1 VNMPR
6 DVAGLLLVNLGTPEA
21 PTTPAVRRYLR
32 EFLSDPR
39 VLDVPGV
46 IRWLVLNLAILP
58 FRPRRS
64 ARAYAKIWTDR
75 GSPLLLHGLAL
86 AEKVQARLGDAAV
99 VKLAMRYGRPAIAEA
114 VESFHREGVRR
125 IVLFPL
131 YPQHTSAATGSS
143 IEAALL
149 AAARL
154 WNVPSI
160 AVVPPFYDHPS
171 YLAAFAGVAAPCI
184 REVDPEVVFFSFHG
198 LPERQIRKSDRSS
211 AHCLESRDCCEHAAR
226 QPQILGDC
234 YRAQCF
240 ATAAGLA
247 ERLGV
252 PVERRMVCFQSRL
265 TRRWIRPFT
274 DVEVREAAR
283 RGVKRAV
290 IVVPSFVADCL
301 ETLEEIGIRAAD
313 DWRANGGETLRLVPS
328 LNERDDWAD
337 AVVAIARE
345 ASPWLAGARA

>member
-1 VNMPR
+1 MPR
-6 DVAGLLLVNLGTPEA
+6 EIPGLLLVNLGTPDA

-39 VLDVPGV
+39 VLDLPGPL
-46 IRWLVLNLAILP
+46 RWLVLNLAILP

-75 GSPLLLHGLAL
+75 GSPLLLNGLAL
-86 AEKVQARLGDAAV
+86 AEKVQARLGAAAP
-99 VKLAMRYGRPAIAEA
+99 VKLAMRYGRPTIAEA
-114 VESFHREGVRR
+114 VESFHRDGVRR
-125 IVLFPL
+125 IVVFPL
-131 YPQHTSAATGSS
+131 YPQHASAATGSS
-143 IEAALL
+143 IERVFASAS
-149 AAARL
+149 RL

-160 AVVPPFYDHPS
+160 AVVPPFYDDAR
-171 YLAAFAGVAAPCI
+171 YLGAFAAAAAPCL

-198 LPERQIRKSDRSS
+198 LPERQIRKSDRSGAYCLKS
-211 AHCLESRDCCEHAAR
+211 ADCCERMAER
-226 QPQILGDC
+226 NPGGLGDC

-240 ATAAGLA
+240 TTAARLA

-252 PVERRMVCFQSRL
+252 PAERRVVCFQSRL

-274 DVEVREAAR
+274 DVEVRAAAR

-301 ETLEEIGIRAAD
+301 ETLEEIGIRAAA
-313 DWRANGGETLRLVPS
+313 DWRAHGGETLRLAPS
-328 LNERDDWAD
+328 LNDRDDWAD

-345 ASPWLAGARA
+345 TSPWLAEARS